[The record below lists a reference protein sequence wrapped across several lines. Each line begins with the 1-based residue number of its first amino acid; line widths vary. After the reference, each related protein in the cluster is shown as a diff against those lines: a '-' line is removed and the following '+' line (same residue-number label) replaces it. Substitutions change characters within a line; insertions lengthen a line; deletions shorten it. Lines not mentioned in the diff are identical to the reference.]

1 MKKIRK
7 EKQRENEKEELKTL
21 KKEGRKNKNK

>member
-7 EKQRENEKEELKTL
+7 EKQRENDKEELKTL
-21 KKEGRKNKNK
+21 NEGRKKEQK